1 MSQIPPVT
9 NSKANGAVKPQTMK
23 RINVALQ
30 GGGSHGAYTWG
41 VLDRLLEDE
50 RIEIE
55 AISGTS
61 AGAMNAV
68 VMAEGLVEGGRG
80 KAREQLAEF
89 WEAVSVEA
97 RSSPIHR
104 SVFDVLSSSW
114 SLDFNPA
121 LAMMDMVTRV
131 VSPYQFNPLNINPL
145 KQMLLREVDF
155 DRVQRCRKMRLF
167 ISATNVFT
175 GQARVFT
182 GRDVT
187 VETVLASACLPFMF
201 QAVEIEGEPYWDG
214 GYTGNPVLSPFFE
227 SCVSQDVLLVQINPI
242 ERRSVPTS
250 AREIMDRVSEVSFN
264 APLLRELAHIEFIND
279 CLRRGELFGRGYREV
294 FLHRIGGGNELSEF
308 SASSKM
314 NAEWDFLKM
323 LRDLGRAAAGDWLAA
338 NYETLGKAS
347 TMPVKSVILG
357 PSDKTATERRPQ
369 RSSPDGAR

>member
-1 MSQIPPVT
+1 MSQMPPVT
-9 NSKANGAVKPQTMK
+9 NSKSNGVVKPQPMK

-68 VMAEGLVEGGRG
+68 VMAEGLAEGGRS

-121 LAMMDMVTRV
+121 LAMMDMMTRV

-187 VETVLASACLPFMF
+187 VEAVLASACLPFMF

-242 ERRSVPTS
+242 ERRTVPTS

-294 FLHRIGGGNELSEF
+294 FLHRIGGDNELAGF

-314 NAEWDFLKM
+314 NAEWDFLQM

-338 NYETLGKAS
+338 NYDKLGQVS
-347 TMPVKSVILG
+347 TMPVGSVILG
-357 PSDKTATERRPQ
+357 PSEKTAPSRLPQ
-369 RSSPDGAR
+369 RSSPSGAR